1 MDGLYISREDARE
14 LIQRCQM
21 AETVFIEVLRVMQ
34 QNAAEINRLRRIIA
48 DYERSR
54 RGYII
59 VGVGDA
65 VMEV

>member
-21 AETVFIEVLRVMQ
+21 AEAVFIEILRVMQ
-34 QNAAEINRLRRIIA
+34 ENDAEINRLRRIIA

-59 VGVGDA
+59 VGGDDA
-65 VMEV
+65 VVEV